1 MNYNMKF
8 KVAFSSIILIFYAF
22 LAGGSISDDFS
33 NGFLFSLY
41 MTIGLFIVV
50 FISYRLI
57 KSYNTNKRNK
67 LIKADEEESND
78 FNRSVFIGDDRCR
91 IYFDLNKKQI
101 MIMRVM
107 TEGINKEY
115 IENFEIPDTSF
126 AKYLSPDFYIYDP
139 VSRRLL
145 SGKYDGLRISYEI
158 KCITKHDE
166 NRNVV
171 VNNKIKPTFNVLKT
185 WSAPGTNVFTLIDEC
200 HGLIVTAESGQVK
213 NIFNYVDA
221 NNLLDKKGDKTTI
234 EIKNIGSYSFI
245 MDNYFNIIIIITSNW
260 YKVFNYSDII
270 NVSYEENGKQLYSK
284 SSGRT
289 VGGAIVG
296 GMLMGG
302 AGAVVGALSGGSKVN
317 KEVTEMNVK
326 IVLRSTS
333 QPTCILQYNDAKKNL
348 NTKNDIDNQLYTSYL
363 KNAIQAKDLLSVII
377 DKSDNKNIYA
387 SPINNQNNGKITS
400 VADELMKLAKLKSD
414 GILTEEEFQ
423 AQKAKLL
430 K

>member
-1 MNYNMKF
+1 MKS
-8 KVAFSSIILIFYAF
+8 KVILSSIILIFYAF
-22 LAGGSISDDFS
+22 IAGGSSDGYF
-33 NGFLFSLY
+33 NNFLSSLY
-41 MTIGLFIVV
+41 ITIGIFIVV
-50 FISYRLI
+50 FVSYRLI

-91 IYFDLNKKQI
+91 IYFDLNKKRI
-101 MIMRVM
+101 MIMRV
-107 TEGINKEY
+107 TTKGINKEY
-115 IENFEIPDTSF
+115 IENFVIPDTSF
-126 AKYLSPDFYIYDP
+126 AEYLSPDFYIYDP

-145 SGKYDGLRISYEI
+145 SGRYDGLRIPYKIE
-158 KCITKHDE
+158 CIEKHDE
-166 NRNVV
+166 NRNAII
-171 VNNKIKPTFNVLKT
+171 NNKIKPIFNVLKT
-185 WSAPGTNVFTLIDEC
+185 WSTPEEKVFILIDEC
-200 HGLIVTAESGQVK
+200 HGLIATAESGQVK
-213 NIFNYVDA
+213 NIFNYIDA
-221 NNLLDKKGDKTTI
+221 NSLSNKTGNETTI
-234 EIKNIGSYSFI
+234 QIKNIGSYSFI
-245 MDNYFNIIIIITSNW
+245 MDDYFNVIIIITSNW

-284 SSGRT
+284 SSART

-296 GMLMGG
+296 GVLMGG
-302 AGAVVGALSGGSKVN
+302 AGAVVGGLSGGSKVN

-333 QPTCILQYNDAKKNL
+333 QPICILQYKDIKKIL
-348 NTKNDIDNQLYTSYL
+348 NTKNDIDNQLYTNYL

-377 DKSDNKNIYA
+377 DKSNNKNIYA
-387 SPINNQNNGKITS
+387 PQIADQNNGKITS
-400 VADELMKLAKLKSD
+400 VADELIKLSKLKSD

>member
-1 MNYNMKF
+1 MKF

-213 NIFNYVDA
+213 NIFNYIDA
-221 NNLLDKKGDKTTI
+221 NNLFKDSYGIWNQTDIPVENI
-234 EIKNIGSYSFI
+234 ELSYSALDGSFLKSIPLHHSQEII
-245 MDNYFNIIIIITSNW
+245 MDNEMEFRIRLRLRITNDFVMALLSRSSSLTVIEPLHLRERIR
-260 YKVFNYSDII
+260 KI
-270 NVSYEENGKQLYSK
+270 YEE
-284 SSGRT
+284 
-289 VGGAIVG
+289 AIKRH
-296 GMLMGG
+296 L
-302 AGAVVGALSGGSKVN
+302 
-317 KEVTEMNVK
+317 
-326 IVLRSTS
+326 
-333 QPTCILQYNDAKKNL
+333 
-348 NTKNDIDNQLYTSYL
+348 
-363 KNAIQAKDLLSVII
+363 
-377 DKSDNKNIYA
+377 
-387 SPINNQNNGKITS
+387 
-400 VADELMKLAKLKSD
+400 
-414 GILTEEEFQ
+414 
-423 AQKAKLL
+423 
-430 K
+430 

>member
-1 MNYNMKF
+1 MNYNMKS
-8 KVAFSSIILIFYAF
+8 KVTLSSIVLIFYAF
-22 LAGGSISDDFS
+22 LAGGSVTDDSF
-33 NGFLFSLY
+33 NNFLSS
-41 MTIGLFIVV
+41 LFITIVLLYV
-50 FISYRLI
+50 IYVIYKLI
-57 KSYNTNKRNK
+57 KSYNINKRMK

-101 MIMRVM
+101 MIMRIM

-158 KCITKHDE
+158 ECITKHDE
-166 NRNVV
+166 NRNIV
-171 VNNKIKPTFNVLKT
+171 VNNKIEPTFNVLKT
-185 WSAPGTNVFTLIDEC
+185 WSTPGTNVFILIDEC
-200 HGLIVTAESGQVK
+200 HGLIATAESGQVK
-213 NIFNYVDA
+213 NIFNYIDA
-221 NNLLDKKGDKTTI
+221 KNLLNKKEDKTTI

-245 MDNYFNIIIIITSNW
+245 MDNYFNVIIIITSNW

-289 VGGAIVG
+289 VGGTIVG

-302 AGAVVGALSGGSKVN
+302 AGAVVGGLSGESKVN

-377 DKSDNKNIYA
+377 DKSNNKNIYV
-387 SPINNQNNGKITS
+387 SQITDQNNGKITS
-400 VADELMKLAKLKSD
+400 VADELIKLSKLKSD

-423 AQKAKLL
+423 AQKTKLL

>member
-1 MNYNMKF
+1 MKS
-8 KVAFSSIILIFYAF
+8 KVTLSSIVLIFYAI
-22 LAGGSISDDFS
+22 LAGGSVTDDSF
-33 NGFLFSLY
+33 NNFLTS
-41 MTIGLFIVV
+41 LFITIVLLYV
-50 FISYRLI
+50 IYVIYKLI
-57 KSYNTNKRNK
+57 KSYNTNKRMK

-101 MIMRVM
+101 MIMRIM

-158 KCITKHDE
+158 EYITKHDE

-185 WSAPGTNVFTLIDEC
+185 WSTPETNVFILIDEC
-200 HGLIVTAESGQVK
+200 HGLIATAESGQVK
-213 NIFNYVDA
+213 NIFNYIDA
-221 NNLLDKKGDKTTI
+221 NTLLNKKGDKTTI
-234 EIKNIGSYSFI
+234 DIKNIGSYSFI
-245 MDNYFNIIIIITSNW
+245 MDNYFNVIIIITSNW

-302 AGAVVGALSGGSKVN
+302 AGAVVGGLSGGSKVN
-317 KEVTEMNVK
+317 KEVTEMNIK
-326 IVLRSTS
+326 ILLRNTS
-333 QPTCILQYNDAKKNL
+333 QSTCVLQYKDTKKIL
-348 NTKNDIDNQLYTSYL
+348 NTKNDIDSQLYTSYL
-363 KNAIQAKDLLSVII
+363 KNANQAKDLLSVII
-377 DKSDNKNIYA
+377 DKSNNRNIFA
-387 SPINNQNNGKITS
+387 SQIIDQNNGKITS

-423 AQKAKLL
+423 AQKTKLL

>member
-8 KVAFSSIILIFYAF
+8 KVIFSSIILIFYAI
-22 LAGGSISDDFS
+22 LAGGSIGDDFF
-33 NGFLFSLY
+33 NDFLFSLY
-41 MTIGLFIVV
+41 ITIGLFVV
-50 FISYRLI
+50 IFVSYRLI

-91 IYFDLNKKQI
+91 IYFDLNKMQI
-101 MIMRVM
+101 MIMGVM

-115 IENFEIPDTSF
+115 IEDFCIPDISF

-145 SGKYDGLRISYEI
+145 SGKCDGLRISYEI
-158 KCITKHDE
+158 ECIEKNDK
-166 NRNVV
+166 NKGVI
-171 VNNKIKPTFNVLKT
+171 VNSIIKPTFNVLKT
-185 WSAPGTNVFTLIDEC
+185 RSIPEEKVFILIDEC
-200 HGLIVTAESGQVK
+200 HGLIATAESGHIK
-213 NIFNYVDA
+213 NVFNYIDA
-221 NNLLDKKGDKTTI
+221 NSLSNKTGDETTI
-234 EIKNIGSYSFI
+234 IIKNIGSYSFI
-245 MDNYFNIIIIITSNW
+245 MDDYFNVIIIITSNW

-302 AGAVVGALSGGSKVN
+302 AGAVVGGLSGGSKVN

-326 IVLRSTS
+326 IILRSTS

-377 DKSDNKNIYA
+377 DKSNNKNIYA
-387 SPINNQNNGKITS
+387 SQINNQNNGKITS